1 MSQQRVNKLLVG
13 CVTTYVCQ
21 QVGKDTDAQAF
32 LGRLDNDR
40 DVGGMVDATSYFELE
55 AEEYQRRGVVLTPE
69 LWMVKLMVGAIDP
82 TYDEQVRGGY
92 AIDLF
97 ASSWLTALFRSFC
110 CSNGVIWFACGKLCP
125 LCCAWC
131 LTV

>member
-1 MSQQRVNKLLVG
+1 M
-13 CVTTYVCQ
+13 
-21 QVGKDTDAQAF
+21 GKDTDAQAF

-82 TYDEQVRGGY
+82 TYDEQVSEQ
-92 AIDLF
+92 D
-97 ASSWLTALFRSFC
+97 TC
-110 CSNGVIWFACGKLCP
+110 CVSCIKRCGHD
-125 LCCAWC
+125 
-131 LTV
+131 